1 MKIIVEFEND
11 KMYACVMEY
20 LPKPN
25 PDIKTWYGYRP
36 SKKPLT
42 KVKYSVFYGPNSHSH
57 LNEIDGFSSEKLAV
71 KHLKS
76 LIAIL
81 PNIEIKA
88 KQK

>member
-20 LPKPN
+20 LPKHHHI
-25 PDIKTWYGYRP
+25 IKTRFGYRP
-36 SKKPLT
+36 SEKTLT
-42 KVKYSVFYGPNSHSH
+42 KVKYSVFYGPNSDSH
-57 LNEIDGFSSEKLAV
+57 LNEIDGFTTENQAV

-81 PNIEIKA
+81 PNITIKA
-88 KQK
+88 K